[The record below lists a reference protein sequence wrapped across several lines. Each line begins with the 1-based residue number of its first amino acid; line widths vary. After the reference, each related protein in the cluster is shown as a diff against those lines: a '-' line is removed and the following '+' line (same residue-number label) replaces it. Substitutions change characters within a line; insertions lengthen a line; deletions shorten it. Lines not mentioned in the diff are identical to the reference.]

1 MNGLL
6 SEGSCGSGYAALI
19 IHQFVES
26 PQNEPHRTRADP
38 VGFKPASCIDHS
50 GLRHSFD
57 LLTRHLLVLTAPD
70 IMLSAAMDYHCVM
83 RRADRLLRLVQI
95 LRRARGPVTAARI
108 AVELEITVRTV
119 YRDVASL
126 IGNGVPIIGEAGV
139 GYVLGEG
146 FDLPPL
152 MFNADELE
160 ALMLGARLVEAR
172 GDRALSLA
180 AADAVTKIA
189 AVLPKSLR
197 PVLLEAP
204 LMSTNYR
211 EPLLDHIDAA
221 LIRTALREQ
230 RKLAIAYI
238 DEKGETTERIVWPLM
253 LGYLEDRR
261 ILVAWCEL
269 RSDYRHFRTDR
280 ITEASILA
288 DRLPKH
294 RDSLLKQ
301 LRELEASHS
310 ADRMGDMSRA

>member
-1 MNGLL
+1 
-6 SEGSCGSGYAALI
+6 
-19 IHQFVES
+19 
-26 PQNEPHRTRADP
+26 
-38 VGFKPASCIDHS
+38 
-50 GLRHSFD
+50 
-57 LLTRHLLVLTAPD
+57 
-70 IMLSAAMDYHCVM
+70 M

-95 LRRARGPVTAARI
+95 LRRARGPITAARI
-108 AVELEITVRTV
+108 AAELEITVRTV

-126 IGNGVPIIGEAGV
+126 IGNGVPVIGEAGV

-152 MFNADELE
+152 MFNPDELE

-172 GDRALSLA
+172 ADPALSLA

-189 AVLPKSLR
+189 AVLPRSLR
-197 PVLLEAP
+197 PILLEAP
-204 LMSTNYR
+204 LMSTRYR
-211 EPLLDHIDAA
+211 EQLSDHIDVA

-230 RKLAIAYI
+230 RKLAMVYV
-238 DEKGETTERIVWPLM
+238 DEKSETTERIVWPVV

-280 ITEASILA
+280 IMQASVLP

-294 RDSLLKQ
+294 RDQLLKQ
-301 LRELEASHS
+301 WQALEAAHS
-310 ADRMGDMSRA
+310 AERIGASSRARSSTPNP

>member
-1 MNGLL
+1 LPP
-6 SEGSCGSGYAALI
+6 A
-19 IHQFVES
+19 
-26 PQNEPHRTRADP
+26 
-38 VGFKPASCIDHS
+38 PASAI
-50 GLRHSFD
+50 
-57 LLTRHLLVLTAPD
+57 LTAPD
-70 IMLSAAMDYHCVM
+70 IMLSAALDYHRAM

-108 AVELEITVRTV
+108 ADELEITVRTV
-119 YRDVASL
+119 YRDMASL
-126 IGNGVPIIGEAGV
+126 IGNGVPVIGEAGV

-152 MFNADELE
+152 MFNPDELE

-172 GDRALSLA
+172 GDPALSLA

-204 LMSTNYR
+204 LMSTRYR

-230 RKLAIAYI
+230 RKLAIAYV
-238 DEKGETTERIVWPLM
+238 DEKGETTERIVWPVV

-280 ITEASILA
+280 IAAASILA

-294 RDSLLKQ
+294 RDSLLKRW
-301 LRELEASHS
+301 RELEASHS
-310 ADRMGDMSRA
+310 AERMGAKSRV